1 MIGAGSPHGG
11 IDGGQQSAGSAGGH
25 ETVAGVG
32 ELSVNRGAV
41 VEESVGGA
49 GGVEEDRVLYGR
61 WHQLVSARLAG
72 LKGCD
77 ALAS

>member
-1 MIGAGSPHGG
+1 M
-11 IDGGQQSAGSAGGH
+11 
-25 ETVAGVG
+25 AGVG